1 MAVIRRDIDHPLN
14 ELNYDE
20 MIRFWQHGVMQ
31 PTSVALLD
39 PNNTKGFEPPP
50 NLAAGAAPSPND
62 RRLTMLSANFR
73 NNVLAPI
80 LDPAA
85 VLPTPDNIPTPGRT
99 FERRNVAGAG
109 QLPVPYRTKGGADTI
124 EVWGFNASGG
134 TGEAWFPGS
143 TIRVREGELV
153 HSFLGPRFG
162 SHTIHHHGIEPT
174 PMNDGVGHA
183 TFLVGEGGYTYQWVA
198 PEAGTYFY
206 HCHKNTVLHFEMGMY
221 GLLISDPD
229 VTGAP
234 FLDGGSGMVYRQN
247 SVRNYDKEIFWV
259 IDDFDSRWHEDV
271 VGMGHSA
278 GIGRVG
284 NEFLP
289 IDGVPDNSQ
298 VQLHRFDPDYFL
310 VTGVIAD
317 PRSQAGGR
325 SNVITSPVVS
335 PTAERGQALLFRVLN
350 ASYTIVTVNFPA
362 ALNPEVIA
370 MDGRTLGRE
379 PFVQYAN
386 AFSLS
391 SLGGRMT
398 LSTAQRWDLLLN
410 TSVPAGTYFVDIE
423 YRHWVTQELL
433 RTVSIPVIITS

>member
-1 MAVIRRDIDHPLN
+1 MPVIPRDIDHPLN
-14 ELNYDE
+14 EASYDE
-20 MIRFWQHGVMQ
+20 MIRFWQHGVAQ

-50 NLAAGAAPSPND
+50 NLAAGQPPSPND

-85 VLPTPDNIPTPGRT
+85 PLPTPDSIPTPART
-99 FERRNVAGAG
+99 FELSNVAGG
-109 QLPVPYRTKGGADTI
+109 GVLPVPYPTKGGANTL

-134 TGEAWFPGS
+134 AGETWFPGT

-153 HSFLGPRFG
+153 HSFLGPKFG
-162 SHTIHHHGIEPT
+162 SHTIHHHGVEPT

-183 TFLVGEGGYTYQWVA
+183 TFLVGEGGYTYQWIA

-229 VTGAP
+229 VPGAP
-234 FLDGGSGMVYRQN
+234 FIDGGSGMVYRRDSLRSYQRE
-247 SVRNYDKEIFWV
+247 VFWV

-271 VGMGHSA
+271 IGMGHSV
-278 GIGRVG
+278 GIGTVG

-289 IDGVPDNSQ
+289 IGGVPENST

-310 VTGVIAD
+310 VSGVIAD
-317 PRSQAGGR
+317 PQSQAGGR
-325 SNVITSPVVS
+325 QNVITNPSVS
-335 PTAERGQALLFRVLN
+335 PTAQRGETLLFRVLN
-350 ASYTIVTVNFPA
+350 ASYTSVTINFPA
-362 ALNPEVIA
+362 HLNPEVIA
-370 MDGRTLGRE
+370 MDGRTLGRA
-379 PFVQYAN
+379 PFVQYSN
-386 AFSLS
+386 PFSMS
-391 SLGGRMT
+391 SIGGRMT

-410 TSVPAGTYFVDIE
+410 TNVPAGTYFVDIE

-433 RTVSIPVIITS
+433 RTISIPVIIVS